1 MKNMNLRQALE
12 EVKKAKTLAQR
23 LAATSHLMNQT
34 AYKAG
39 QYLYGV
45 ASTNESKKP
54 TTPETSQVLP
64 VPEPTVEP
72 IVKQAPNQTAP
83 QPLNRN
89 QEDVDYFTNGL
100 MQINEELKALRLA
113 KEKADTDVEINALYF
128 KILRLERERRKY
140 LAQRNLSQD

>member
-1 MKNMNLRQALE
+1 MKNINLRQALE

-23 LAATSHLMNQT
+23 LAATSKLMNQT

-45 ASTNESKKP
+45 ASTDESKKP
-54 TTPETSQVLP
+54 TTPETPQVLA

-72 IVKQAPNQTAP
+72 IAKHEPNQTAP

-113 KEKADTDVEINALYF
+113 KKNADTDVESNALYF